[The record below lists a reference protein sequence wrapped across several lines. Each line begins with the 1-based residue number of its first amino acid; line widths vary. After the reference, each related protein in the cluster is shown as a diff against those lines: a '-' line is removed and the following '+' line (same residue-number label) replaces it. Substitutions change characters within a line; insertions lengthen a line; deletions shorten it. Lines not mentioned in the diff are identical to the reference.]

1 MRSSHV
7 RLGTPIIVGL
17 FVAAACTSAASPTPV
32 VTSPAASPT
41 SPPPVTTATP
51 TSPSPAIAT
60 PEVTTPLAVAGA
72 VDPTFGRDGFVTTDI
87 SGSGSEEHASTIAI
101 DREGRIVVAGRSGP
115 DEDEMD
121 SLALARYDPDG
132 RLDPSFGLGGIVTT
146 AINGSELVI
155 DADGRIVIAGS
166 MQSGEVPGGSDFAVA
181 RYAADGSLDPTFG
194 RGGLVT
200 TDFRRKASLDAA
212 HALTIDAEGRLVV
225 AGSSALWDRDQELG
239 GTSSSDFALARYTAD
254 GSLDPTFGRGG
265 LVKTHFS
272 GAGGYDFGL
281 AMAIDTDSRI
291 VVAGSTRDG
300 GGNPSPALARYGP
313 DGALD
318 RSFGNGGLVVTD
330 VSRLGGDEGSEHG
343 AIAID
348 AGGRIVA
355 VLSDFGLARYD
366 PDGTLDPTFGVD
378 GLVTTDF
385 SDGRGSDAVHAITF
399 DTDRRIVVAGSSAVT
414 GADFALA
421 RYDPDGTLDPTFGE
435 GGLVTTD
442 FSDAGGHD
450 IGWAIAIDADG
461 RIVVAGETFAGSDS
475 DFGLARYYP

>member
-155 DADGRIVIAGS
+155 DADGRIVIAG
-166 MQSGEVPGGSDFAVA
+166 
-181 RYAADGSLDPTFG
+181 
-194 RGGLVT
+194 
-200 TDFRRKASLDAA
+200 
-212 HALTIDAEGRLVV
+212 
-225 AGSSALWDRDQELG
+225 
-239 GTSSSDFALARYTAD
+239 
-254 GSLDPTFGRGG
+254 
-265 LVKTHFS
+265 
-272 GAGGYDFGL
+272 
-281 AMAIDTDSRI
+281 
-291 VVAGSTRDG
+291 
-300 GGNPSPALARYGP
+300 
-313 DGALD
+313 
-318 RSFGNGGLVVTD
+318 
-330 VSRLGGDEGSEHG
+330 
-343 AIAID
+343 
-348 AGGRIVA
+348 
-355 VLSDFGLARYD
+355 
-366 PDGTLDPTFGVD
+366 
-378 GLVTTDF
+378 
-385 SDGRGSDAVHAITF
+385 
-399 DTDRRIVVAGSSAVT
+399 
-414 GADFALA
+414 
-421 RYDPDGTLDPTFGE
+421 
-435 GGLVTTD
+435 
-442 FSDAGGHD
+442 
-450 IGWAIAIDADG
+450 
-461 RIVVAGETFAGSDS
+461 
-475 DFGLARYYP
+475 